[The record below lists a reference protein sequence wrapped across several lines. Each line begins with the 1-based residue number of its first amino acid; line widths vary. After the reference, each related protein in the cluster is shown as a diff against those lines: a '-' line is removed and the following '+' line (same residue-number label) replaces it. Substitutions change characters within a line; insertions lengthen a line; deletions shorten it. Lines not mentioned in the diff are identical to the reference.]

1 MWEIVF
7 YGANNMNSLLQ
18 LCALLG
24 ICISISS
31 AAATVYMEE
40 SGTATGTGL
49 HTMTLDIPGNLT
61 TNESQDVLAYHG
73 YNVTYAGLVGLNG
86 TTWHIIRCDA

>member
-1 MWEIVF
+1 MFKIDPLYLF
-7 YGANNMNSLLQ
+7 YA
-18 LCALLG
+18 ALLT
-24 ICISISS
+24 CLSIIS
-31 AAATVYMEE
+31 AACLCVPGSATICLEE

-61 TNESQDVLAYHG
+61 TNESRDVMAYHG
-73 YNVTYAGLVGLNG
+73 FNVTYAGLVGLNG